1 MNAGDTLIVP
11 QPAEGVDGHL
21 WIILSDPAQD
31 ADRLVMVSFTTFR
44 RDKDQTCVLRPG
56 DHPFVTRDT
65 LVCYADA
72 RIATNAQLE
81 SLVSKGL
88 MKRNKPVSAELLQRI
103 RQGAWKTD
111 EISLE
116 AREVLVDQ
124 GLID

>member
-11 QPAEGVDGHL
+11 QPTEGVDGHL
-21 WIILSDPAQD
+21 WVIVSDPSQD
-31 ADRLVMVSFTTFR
+31 ADRLVIVSFTTYGR
-44 RDKDQTCVLRPG
+44 YKDQTCAVRPG

-65 LVCYADA
+65 LVCYSDA

-81 SLVSKGL
+81 LLVTKGL
-88 MKRNKPVSAELLQRI
+88 MKRNKPVSAELLERI
-103 RQGAWKTD
+103 RQGAWKSD

-124 GLID
+124 GMIG